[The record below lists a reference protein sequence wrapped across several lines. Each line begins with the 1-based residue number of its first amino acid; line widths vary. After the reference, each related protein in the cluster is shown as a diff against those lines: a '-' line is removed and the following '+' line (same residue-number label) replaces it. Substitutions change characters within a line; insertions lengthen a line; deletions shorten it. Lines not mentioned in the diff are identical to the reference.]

1 MTFSPR
7 PRPVTRPVLVTALL
21 LLLAVAG
28 LAPPALGHDVLV
40 EAEPAD
46 GAVLETP
53 PREVVLRYSNEVLEL
68 SPAMIVRTADGRT
81 VADGTPSVDGRTV
94 TLTLP
99 QVLDDGTYE
108 VEWSVVSS
116 DGHRIQGEH
125 VFEVAA
131 TGAEQAGTDDEQA
144 GAATDE
150 QAGAATDEQPAAD
163 TDEPAGAADGTV
175 IEQGSEEQPGSAQ
188 DGTLSDLPGWLRV
201 VIGVVAVGA
210 VAALVVLVVRRLRT
224 ES

>member
-1 MTFSPR
+1 MTSSRR
-7 PRPVTRPVLVTALL
+7 PKPVTSPVLVTALL
-21 LLLAVAG
+21 LLLAVVG

-40 EAEPAD
+40 AAEPAD
-46 GAVLETP
+46 GAVLETA
-53 PREVVLRYSNEVLEL
+53 PREVVLRYSNDVLEM

-94 TLTLP
+94 TLALP
-99 QVLDDGTYE
+99 QALGDGTYE

-125 VFEVAA
+125 AFEVAA
-131 TGAEQAGTDDEQA
+131 TGAPRTGTGTGQAAAGTD
-144 GAATDE
+144 
-150 QAGAATDEQPAAD
+150 
-163 TDEPAGAADGTV
+163 EPTGAADGTV
-175 IEQGSEEQPGSAQ
+175 IEQGTQDQPDASQDSAV
-188 DGTLSDLPGWLRV
+188 SDLSGWLRV

-224 ES
+224 GP